1 MVRRRI
7 AGLGVVI
14 TLLANGIIYPAVGI
28 VTKVDY
34 DADVVTVRKATGAEY
49 EFEGVEDLLEG
60 DVMALLMY
68 NNLTPTTN
76 ADDIVLSARYGGFV
90 ADELE

>member
-34 DADVVTVRKATGAEY
+34 ETDMVTVQKATGVEY
-49 EFEGVEDLLEG
+49 QFEGVEDLLEG

-68 NNLTPTTN
+68 NNLTPETN
-76 ADDIVLSARYGGFV
+76 ADDVVLSARYGGYI
-90 ADELE
+90 ADELK